1 MFYVGKIFGLRRRA
15 SSYFRNSGFASPRL
29 CKLVSLVRDIS
40 VIRTESEAEA
50 LIVEAKL
57 IRRYAPFFNVDL
69 KMSDRY
75 PYIRITDEAFPRLEI
90 TRRKEDDG
98 SVYLNMEVKKKTEII
113 S

>member
-57 IRRYAPFFNVDL
+57 ILMNNKKYITSLYKAGKKSKVNPNV
-69 KMSDRY
+69 
-75 PYIRITDEAFPRLEI
+75 ITAMVVLEQ
-90 TRRKEDDG
+90 D
-98 SVYLNMEVKKKTEII
+98 
-113 S
+113 